1 MVRHLDLISE
11 LNNDDDEDYKN
22 KGKYSNS
29 QLQTSIPDSNL
40 PAAAG
45 AGGGPAA
52 CSACKSNSQIITD
65 AESGEIVCGK
75 CGQVISDKIQE
86 VQPEWRNFA
95 LSSDGSSNDR
105 SRIGMSTSLARHDM
119 GLSTVIGRTDRD
131 ASGQKLDAAMR
142 STMERLR
149 TWDTRTKVH
158 TPTDRSLK
166 QAFSQLD
173 VLKDKLGLPDA
184 VVEKAAYIYRKAQ
197 ERHLVRGRTVSGILA
212 AAVYI
217 ACREMGISRTLK
229 DMSAHSD
236 VKLKEVARSYRLLYL
251 ELDLK
256 IPVVNPTKY
265 IARVANRASLS
276 EKTKRQAA
284 EIMNNVTKREIST
297 GKDPMGLAAAVLYL
311 ASLNTGENITQAN
324 IADAAGVTEVT
335 IRNRVKD
342 LKRQVLKNNKV
353 QIHFTN

>member
-353 QIHFTN
+353 KIHFTN

>member
-297 GKDPMGLAAAVLYL
+297 GKDPMGLAAAVLYV
-311 ASLNTGENITQAN
+311 SCIKTGENRTQSS
-324 IADAAGVTEVT
+324 ISEAAEVTEVT
-335 IRNRVKD
+335 LRSRYKD
-342 LKRQVLKNNKV
+342 LVNQLHLN
-353 QIHFTN
+353 

>member
-1 MVRHLDLISE
+1 MMMMKIIRTRESILIH
-11 LNNDDDEDYKN
+11 NYKLL
-22 KGKYSNS
+22 S
-29 QLQTSIPDSNL
+29 QILIYQQQQEQER
-40 PAAAG
+40 
-45 AGGGPAA
+45 GGPAA

-297 GKDPMGLAAAVLYL
+297 GKDPMGLAAAVLYV
-311 ASLNTGENITQAN
+311 SCIKTGENRTQSS
-324 IADAAGVTEVT
+324 ISEAAEVTEVT
-335 IRNRVKD
+335 LRSRYKD
-342 LKRQVLKNNKV
+342 LVNQLHLN
-353 QIHFTN
+353 

>member
-1 MVRHLDLISE
+1 MVSYVNMIPEFNKGNS
-11 LNNDDDEDYKN
+11 KN

>member
-1 MVRHLDLISE
+1 MVSYVNMIPEFNKGNS
-11 LNNDDDEDYKN
+11 KN

-276 EKTKRQAA
+276 EKTKRQAE

>member
-1 MVRHLDLISE
+1 MVSYVNMIPEFNKGNS
-11 LNNDDDEDYKN
+11 KN

-29 QLQTSIPDSNL
+29 QLQTSITDSNL
-40 PAAAG
+40 PAAAE
-45 AGGGPAA
+45 AGIGTGGPAA

-149 TWDTRTKVH
+149 TWDTRTKVQ

-284 EIMNNVTKREIST
+284 EIMDNVTKREIST
-297 GKDPMGLAAAVLYL
+297 GKDPMGLAAAVLYV
-311 ASLNTGENITQAN
+311 SCIKTGENRTQSS
-324 IADAAGVTEVT
+324 ISEAAEVTEVT
-335 IRNRVKD
+335 LRSRYKD
-342 LKRQVLKNNKV
+342 LVNQLHLN
-353 QIHFTN
+353 

>member
-11 LNNDDDEDYKN
+11 LNNDDDDDEDYKN
-22 KGKYSNS
+22 KGKHSNS

-40 PAAAG
+40 PV
-45 AGGGPAA
+45 AGGGAI

-119 GLSTVIGRTDRD
+119 GLSTVIGRIDRD

-149 TWDTRTKVH
+149 TWDTRTKVQ

-311 ASLNTGENITQAN
+311 ASLNTGENVTQAN

>member
-1 MVRHLDLISE
+1 
-11 LNNDDDEDYKN
+11 
-22 KGKYSNS
+22 
-29 QLQTSIPDSNL
+29 
-40 PAAAG
+40 
-45 AGGGPAA
+45 
-52 CSACKSNSQIITD
+52 
-65 AESGEIVCGK
+65 
-75 CGQVISDKIQE
+75 
-86 VQPEWRNFA
+86 
-95 LSSDGSSNDR
+95 
-105 SRIGMSTSLARHDM
+105 M

-149 TWDTRTKVH
+149 TWDTRTKVQ

-173 VLKDKLGLPDA
+173 ILKDKLGLPDA

-217 ACREMGISRTLK
+217 GCREMGISRTLK
-229 DMSAHSD
+229 DIAAYSN

-256 IPVVNPTKY
+256 IPIVDPMKY
-265 IARVANRASLS
+265 IARVANRANLS

-335 IRNRVKD
+335 IRSRYKD
-342 LKRQVLKNNKV
+342 LVNQLHLN
-353 QIHFTN
+353 

>member
-276 EKTKRQAA
+276 EKTKRQAE

-297 GKDPMGLAAAVLYL
+297 GKDPMGLAAAVLYV
-311 ASLNTGENITQAN
+311 SCIKTGENRTQSS
-324 IADAAGVTEVT
+324 ISEAAEVTEVT
-335 IRNRVKD
+335 LRSRYKD
-342 LKRQVLKNNKV
+342 LVNQLHLN
-353 QIHFTN
+353 